1 MALTEQ
7 TFNLHKATRTKL
19 LRYLETLSAEQ
30 LAKVPTGFNNN
41 VLWNIAHCI
50 ATQQIL
56 CYKLSGV
63 TPLVSSDFIEMY
75 RKGSFPN
82 GHIPSE
88 EEINSLKKL
97 LITTQEQLQLDYQ
110 QGIFSN
116 YKTYMTSYGFELTNI
131 EDAIN
136 FNNTH
141 ESMHLGTVIA
151 LNYFLDL

>member
-19 LRYLETLSAEQ
+19 LYYLENLSPKQ
-30 LAKVPTGFNNN
+30 LAKIPTGFNNN

-56 CYKLSGV
+56 CYKLSGI
-63 TPLVSSDFIEMY
+63 TPLVSNEFIETY
-75 RKGSFPN
+75 RKGTAPD

-97 LITTQEQLQLDYQ
+97 LFSTQEQLQLDYQ
-110 QGIFSN
+110 QGIFAN
-116 YKTYMTSYGFELTNI
+116 YNTYMTSYGFELTGI